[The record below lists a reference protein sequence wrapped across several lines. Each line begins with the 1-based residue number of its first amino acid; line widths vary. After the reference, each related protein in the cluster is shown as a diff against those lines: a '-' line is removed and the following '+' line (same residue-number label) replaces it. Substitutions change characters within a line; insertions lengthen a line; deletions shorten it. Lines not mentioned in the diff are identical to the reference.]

1 MDFVSKLDFLNTDAA
16 LSLCR
21 GDTEFY
27 KEILLSYCKGCKID
41 EMQKYCDEGDYENYR
56 ILVHALKSMSK
67 SIGALE
73 ISEKARLLEEAAK
86 NGDGDYI
93 EGHHLLVAAE
103 YRMLVKKI
111 SAVFGVTSDSE
122 MKRIVVIDDDVMSL
136 RIADKILGKKY
147 KMRCI
152 KSCTDAITYLTQ
164 NSADLVLLDVNMP
177 EMSGFEVI
185 QKLKASEKTRDIPVI
200 FLTGDEDEES
210 YNKGIAAGAVDFIKK
225 PFSASAMLPSIEAAI
240 VSKK

>member
-1 MDFVSKLDFLNTDAA
+1 MDFVSKLDFLDTETA

-21 GDTEFY
+21 GDTDFY
-27 KEILLSYCKGCKID
+27 KEILLSYCKGCKIE
-41 EMQKYCDEGDYENYR
+41 EMQKYSEEGDYENYR

-67 SIGALE
+67 SIGATEL
-73 ISEKARLLEEAAK
+73 SEKARLLEEAAK
-86 NGDGDYI
+86 NGDGYYI
-93 EGHHLLVAAE
+93 ESHHLLVAAE

-111 SAVFGVTSDSE
+111 SAVFGVTPDNE

-152 KSCTDAITYLTQ
+152 KSCTDAITYLSG

-177 EMSGFEVI
+177 EMNGFEVI
-185 QKLKASEKTRDIPVI
+185 EKLKASEKTKNIPVI
-200 FLTGDEDEES
+200 FLTGDEDEEVS
-210 YNKGIAAGAVDFIKK
+210 KKGIEAGAVDFIKK
-225 PFSASAMLPSIEAAI
+225 PFAALDMLSRIENAI